1 MGDVTA
7 PGYYDG
13 RPSAGEG
20 PAAGTDTLRR
30 HTLRMPEVLAQ
41 SVANAAPSAAMA
53 LLPLLVFLS
62 AGNGTWLSFAITLLI
77 MLCVAYCAVVF
88 ARHMTSS
95 GSFYVWVRRA
105 LGPAAGHMAGWG
117 LVLGYLCIGIITVI
131 GFGLFGGD
139 LLNRLG
145 LPGTSV
151 PVQIVLYLFSIA
163 VVITVAYRDV
173 GLATRVALALE
184 TISIVIILA
193 LCVAIWVYHGNVIDP
208 SQLRLTH
215 ASGGGLVAGVVL
227 GVLSFTGFES
237 AGCLGVEAK
246 NPYKSVGR
254 AIMWSAGIVGAFYII
269 VSYSQVYGF
278 QGTNPGFAQ
287 SQAPLPDLARIV
299 GISPL
304 AYVIDIGIC
313 CSMVACTLACAN
325 AASRMVLT
333 AAHDGL
339 TFPALR
345 RTHPAHKTPHVGIL
359 WSAALMLATCVGL
372 ELAYRNPLNAF
383 DWISPL
389 AAFGC
394 MVGYALIS
402 VAAPVFMFRTRRPWL
417 ATAVLGLIGVCAM
430 IVVFYANWLP
440 QTIPGK
446 IFPLLTSPYN
456 VMPYVLFGW
465 LALGLVDY
473 FLLKARNPHAAHMV
487 GQRYE
492 SSELV
497 GNAGILASSAGPPNV
512 NDAL

>member
-1 MGDVTA
+1 MEA
-7 PGYYDG
+7 P
-13 RPSAGEG
+13 PAG
-20 PAAGTDTLRR
+20 AGTLKRG
-30 HTLRMPEVLAQ
+30 TLRMPEVLAQ

-62 AGNGTWLSFAITLLI
+62 AGNGTWLSFVITLLI

-88 ARHMTSS
+88 ARHMTSA

-131 GFGLFGGD
+131 GFGIFGGD
-139 LLNRLG
+139 FLARLG
-145 LPGTSV
+145 LPGNSV
-151 PVQIVLYLFSIA
+151 PMQVVLYLFSSA
-163 VVITVAYRDV
+163 VVVIVALRDV

-184 TISIVIILA
+184 TLSIVIILA
-193 LCVAIWVYHGNVIDP
+193 LCVAIWVHHGNVVDVK
-208 SQLRLTH
+208 QLRLVH
-215 ASGGGLVAGVVL
+215 ASGGGIVAGVVL

-237 AGCLGVEAK
+237 AGCLGVEAR

-254 AIMWSAGIVGAFYII
+254 AIMWSAVIVGAFYVI

-278 QGTNPGFAQ
+278 QGTSPGFAA
-287 SQAPLPDLARIV
+287 SQAPLPDLAKIV
-299 GISPL
+299 GIGPL

-313 CSMVACTLACAN
+313 CSMLACTLACAN
-325 AASRMVLT
+325 AASRMVFT

-339 TFPALR
+339 TIPAFR

-359 WSAALMLATCVGL
+359 WSTALMLATCIVL
-372 ELAYRNPLNAF
+372 EVAYRNPLNAF

-402 VAAPVFMFRTRRPWL
+402 VAAPVFMFRTGRPWL
-417 ATAVLGLIGVCAM
+417 VTAVLGLIGVCAM

-456 VMPYVLFGW
+456 IMPYVLFGW
-465 LALGLVDY
+465 LALGLADY
-473 FLLKARNPHAAHMV
+473 FFLKARNPQAAHMV

-492 SSELV
+492 STELV
-497 GNAGILASSAGPPNV
+497 ADGAGLLASSAAPPNV
-512 NDAL
+512 SDA